1 MATRE
6 HIDRF
11 VAYLE
16 GLERRGDRGAL
27 AKLRRGAGRKPGE
40 SVDALPLVVPFLPQ
54 GDWDT
59 RSFFTVGALFAL
71 HPEPGGG
78 GNFGA
83 TFRALG
89 DHDSARKRFAAL
101 LDAHEDELGEHLR
114 HAVTLARS
122 KGARVDYRQLLWDLT
137 HWTHPQRFVQLE
149 WARAYWGRPADPT
162 EEDAA
167 N

>member
-27 AKLRRGAGRKPGE
+27 AKLRRGAGKKPGA

-54 GDWDT
+54 DNWDT
-59 RSFFTVGALFAL
+59 EAFFTVAGLFAL
-71 HPEPGGG
+71 HPEPGGA

-89 DHDSARKRFAAL
+89 DHESAKKRFAAL
-101 LDAHEDELGEHLR
+101 LDAHEDEVSEHLR
-114 HAVTLARS
+114 HAITLARS

-137 HWTHPQRFVQLE
+137 HWTHPDRFVQLE
-149 WARAYWGRPADPT
+149 WARAYWGGMASQTD
-162 EEDAA
+162 EEAT

>member
-1 MATRE
+1 MASRE
-6 HIDRF
+6 QIDRF
-11 VAYLE
+11 VSYLE

-27 AKLRRGAGRKPGE
+27 ARLRRGAGRRPGDA
-40 SVDALPLVVPFLPQ
+40 VDMLPLVVPFLPP

-59 RSFFTVGALFAL
+59 EVFFTAASLFAL
-71 HPEPGGG
+71 HPEAGGG

-89 DHDSARKRFAAL
+89 DYDSAKKRFAAL
-101 LDAHEDELGEHLR
+101 LDCHEDELGEHLR

-122 KGARVDYRQLLWDLT
+122 KGARIDYRQLLWDLT
-137 HWTHPQRFVQLE
+137 HWTHPDGFVQLE
-149 WARAYWGRPADPT
+149 WARAYWGRPATQTDHDT
-162 EEDAA
+162 T